1 MSNKKMLFV
10 SVLLV
15 ALAAA
20 AAGLLT
26 INPSSMIEN
35 AIAQMY
41 EDEYEY
47 YDNSY
52 FKNEDRNGY
61 DNGYGY
67 INGYLEKDKKQEIF
81 PTNKVSELGDRWWQW
96 AYDIDTTT
104 VNPFTDLGQDGC
116 DIGLQDNGRLLL
128 LVVAPREPD
137 TGDFPVHE
145 CEVKEET
152 SVLFPILNVA
162 CNNLAVDTPF
172 FGTNE
177 QDQRNCANKII
188 RDATL
193 FDALHV
199 NIDGIEVQ
207 NLQQYRIDSPAG
219 GFEFTAVQNNVFDT
233 PVGAGKGVSDS
244 LWILIEYL
252 NPGKHTIS
260 FSGAIN
266 LDNIP
271 PLMGLYEAGA
281 TYNLDVIPRYY

>member
-1 MSNKKMLFV
+1 M
-10 SVLLV
+10 
-15 ALAAA
+15 
-20 AAGLLT
+20 
-26 INPSSMIEN
+26 
-35 AIAQMY
+35 
-41 EDEYEY
+41 
-47 YDNSY
+47 
-52 FKNEDRNGY
+52 
-61 DNGYGY
+61 
-67 INGYLEKDKKQEIF
+67 
-81 PTNKVSELGDRWWQW
+81 
-96 AYDIDTTT
+96 
-104 VNPFTDLGQDGC
+104 
-116 DIGLQDNGRLLL
+116 L

-137 TGDFPVHE
+137 TGDSPVHE

-152 SVLFPILNVA
+152 SVLFPIWNVA

-177 QDQRNCANKII
+177 QDQRNCTNKII

-199 NIDGIEVQ
+199 NIDRIEVQ

-219 GFEFTAVQNNVFDT
+219 GFEFTTVQNNVFDT
-233 PVGAGKGVSDS
+233 PVGDGKGVSDS
-244 LWILIEYL
+244 FWILLEQL

-281 TYNLDVIPRYY
+281 TYNLDVKSRYY